1 MPHPTPFPRWAAGL
15 ALGLSVAA
23 GATARPSNPSPML
36 TLAQAQSAAAAAQA
50 CAARPL
56 AIAVVNGD
64 GQTLLLQR
72 GEDVGHHNLEAA
84 RRKAYTAASTRRPT
98 LELARQAAAQPDSRN
113 LATLPELLLLGG
125 GQPLVDGDHVIGAI
139 GLAGGGGPEP
149 DDRCAAAAARQLR
162 TPR

>member
-1 MPHPTPFPRWAAGL
+1 MHHTRPFPAAAAVL
-15 ALGLSVAA
+15 ALALPWMSA
-23 GATARPSNPSPML
+23 ATARPASPPL

-56 AIAVVNGD
+56 AIAVVNAD

-72 GEDVGHHNLEAA
+72 DEGVGHHNLEAA

-125 GQPLVDGDHVIGAI
+125 GQPLADGDTPLGAI
-139 GLAGGGGPEP
+139 GVAGGGGPEP
-149 DDRCAAAAARQLR
+149 DDRCAAAAAQGLR
-162 TPR
+162 ALR